1 MAEYFYDEETIQRA
15 WDHLKMIDEGLL
27 ERKGGVL
34 SSKVHHLFIEIKK
47 ELKKMKKAQG
57 DGNGCCLKTTE
68 VGYDD
73 AAPSS
78 GSL

>member
-1 MAEYFYDEETIQRA
+1 MFIAEYFYDEETIQRA

-57 DGNGCCLKTTE
+57 GRERLLSQDHG
-68 VGYDD
+68 
-73 AAPSS
+73 S
-78 GSL
+78 GV